1 MFELEPEDDALN
13 LEEEFEI
20 LAEAY
25 RNAYLIITGKLD
37 VQDLIER
44 QTLNGGVLFIP
55 FDPSAPETIDLI
67 IDDLIAFFEENEE
80 YEKCKELLDIK
91 NKEDDTQ

>member
-1 MFELEPEDDALN
+1 MFELEPEDDKLN
-13 LEEEFEI
+13 LEEEIEI

-25 RNAYLIITGKLD
+25 ENAYLIITGKLD
-37 VQDLIER
+37 VQELIER

-67 IDDLIAFFEENEE
+67 FDDLIAYFEENEE

>member
-1 MFELEPEDDALN
+1 MFELEPEDDELN